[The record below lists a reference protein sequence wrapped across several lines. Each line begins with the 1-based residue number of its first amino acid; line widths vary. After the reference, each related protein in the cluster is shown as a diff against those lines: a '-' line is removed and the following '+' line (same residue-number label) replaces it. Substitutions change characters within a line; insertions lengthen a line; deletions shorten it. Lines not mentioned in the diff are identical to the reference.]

1 MKKKKKKKKT
11 PFDLEGALNEGG
23 EEASEA
29 PKDDD
34 AAVEDIDLDTF
45 GKKKKKKKKVT
56 IDDEEEKEDEMKEEG
71 IYANHIF
78 YSCVREFTNKLSL

>member
-71 IYANHIF
+71 MQIIYFIRV
-78 YSCVREFTNKLSL
+78 CGSLRTSYPSK